1 MQSPSLTLGIE
12 EEYQIIDPHTR
23 ELRSYITEILEG
35 DHLVLEEVKPELHQS
50 MVEIGTKVCRT
61 PAEARGELVR
71 LRRMVMDL
79 AGRKDLRIV
88 AAGTHPFSSWITQEI
103 TPLERYLGVKQDL
116 ADLAQQLLIFGTHV
130 HIGIEDRDFLIDT
143 MNVSRYLLPHVLCL
157 STSSPFWMGRNTGL
171 KSYRSV
177 VFKNFPRTGVPPVME
192 SYASYQSLLESL
204 VRTNSIPDG
213 SKIWWDVR
221 PHHKFPTL
229 EFRVCDV
236 CTRVDEA
243 VCIAAILQAV
253 VAKLWKL
260 RRDNMTFR
268 VYPQT
273 LIEENKW
280 RAARFGLDGKLIDF
294 GKQIDLPART
304 LIREMIEWFID
315 DVVDDLGSRK
325 EVEYAFRIL
334 DEGTS
339 ADRQLATYHRTG
351 SFEAVVDQLIRE
363 TEEGVRSVPP
373 SERHADGPAARAGEG
388 VSEPRGF
395 DLGAPRAS
403 DLTGE
408 LPA

>member
-1 MQSPSLTLGIE
+1 MQPPSLTLGIE

-61 PAEARGELVR
+61 PAEARAELVR
-71 LRRMVMDL
+71 LRRVVMDL
-79 AGRKDLRIV
+79 AARKDLRIV

-177 VFKNFPRTGVPPVME
+177 VFKNFPRTGVPPVMD
-192 SYASYQSLLESL
+192 SYASYESLLDAL
-204 VRTNSIPDG
+204 IRTNSIPDG

-260 RRDNMTFR
+260 RRDNLTFR
-268 VYPQT
+268 VYPHT

-294 GKQIDLPART
+294 GKQVDLPARA
-304 LIREMIEWFID
+304 LIREMLEWFID

-334 DEGTS
+334 NDGTS
-339 ADRQLATYHRTG
+339 ADRQLATYRRTG
-351 SFEAVVDQLIRE
+351 SFEAVVDQLIQE
-363 TEEGVRSVPP
+363 TEEGVKPGTP
-373 SERHADGPAARAGEG
+373 SERRADAPATARGDGSIDAR
-388 VSEPRGF
+388 V
-395 DLGAPRAS
+395 
-403 DLTGE
+403 
-408 LPA
+408 